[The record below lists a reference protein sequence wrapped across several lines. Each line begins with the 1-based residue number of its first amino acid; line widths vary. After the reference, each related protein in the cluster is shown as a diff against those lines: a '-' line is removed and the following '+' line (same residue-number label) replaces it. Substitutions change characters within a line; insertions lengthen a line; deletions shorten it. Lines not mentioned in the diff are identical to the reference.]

1 MRKALA
7 ALGVHLLVCAVIG
20 SAFVFAYD
28 VIPAAYRFLFH
39 LSLTAVAITLYVWG
53 GRRLARQANRPC
65 HALAVLA
72 PSLLVL
78 AVWLAC
84 WSVSQF
90 DASAAGLEWI
100 GYLMANASFYPLLTL
115 STVAAPVLVFA
126 LGALLPSAL
135 LWFGWKSVRL
145 RAAS

>member
-84 WSVSQF
+84 WSVSRF
-90 DASAAGLEWI
+90 DASAAGMEWLL
-100 GYLMANASFYPLLTL
+100 YLLANAAFYPLFTL
-115 STVAAPVLVFA
+115 SPVSAEVFVFA
-126 LGALLPSAL
+126 LGALLPSAF
-135 LWFGWKSVRL
+135 LWLGWKSARL
-145 RAAS
+145 RTS